1 MCFALCDLC
10 VFAVNVEKFKTMK
23 ILVIGSGGQV
33 GGALCAAARAL
44 GHAVFCADVKTAGA
58 RFSIDLADDASVA
71 GVFKE
76 VKPELTVLCSAM
88 TYVDGCEKDPDSAR
102 KLNAEAP
109 GFVAGLCA
117 DHGSRLV
124 YFSTEYVF
132 DGRNGPYSETDPVS
146 PVSVYGRTKLEG
158 EQKVLARL
166 KEALSVRTTVVY
178 SYARGGNNFI
188 MQLIDKGGRGEAMKV
203 PVDQYSNPTYA
214 PELADFVLELA
225 LSGKSGVY
233 NVAGADRLN
242 RFEFALKACVAFGF
256 KKDFLA
262 PVSTAELGQAAQRPL
277 NAGLKMDKLLS
288 ALGRV
293 PAGPDGPL
301 KLIAAA
307 EGGVRR

>member
-1 MCFALCDLC
+1 MR
-10 VFAVNVEKFKTMK
+10 

-33 GGALCAAARAL
+33 GGAVCAAAAAL
-44 GHAVFCADVKTAGA
+44 GHEVSGADMKAAGA
-58 RFSIDLADDASVA
+58 RFSLDLADDASVA

-76 VKPELTVLCSAM
+76 ARPELTVLCSAM
-88 TYVDGCEKDPDSAR
+88 TYVDGCEKDPARAR

-117 DHGSRLV
+117 DGGSRLV

-146 PVSVYGRTKLEG
+146 PISVYGRTKLEG
-158 EQKVLARL
+158 EQRVLARL
-166 KEALSVRTTVVY
+166 KDALSIRTTVVY

-188 MQLIDKGGRGEAMKV
+188 MQLMDKGGRGEEMKV
-203 PVDQYSNPTYA
+203 PGDQYSNPTYA
-214 PELADFVLELA
+214 PELAGFVLELA

-242 RFEFALKACVAFGF
+242 RYEFALKACEAFGL
-256 KKDFLA
+256 KNNFLK
-262 PVSTAELGQAAQRPL
+262 PVSTADLKQAAPRPL
-277 NAGLKMDKLLS
+277 NAGLKMDKLRA
-288 ALGRV
+288 ALGRA

-307 EGGVRR
+307 AGVRR